1 MKSKFKRLLSFTGF
15 ICLCLGLTGQIQM
28 AKAQANSMPSSGTC
42 ALLVTMPVPYL
53 STTALGETG
62 YNLIGVLS
70 FTSASTGIF
79 NGSVVNPTYST
90 NSSPYISPG
99 STIYVKNFSVNVT
112 TLNATNGFVG
122 GYKLNF
128 SGTINNTNAA
138 SFEFIGVP
146 TNNGKTI
153 LLQASSE
160 GSPNNSGFGPGS
172 GVCQS

>member
-1 MKSKFKRLLSFTGF
+1 MKSKFINTFVSIGFTY
-15 ICLCLGLTGQIQM
+15 LCLALSGEIQV
-28 AKAQANSMPSSGTC
+28 ARAQNNAMPSSGTC

-53 STTALGETG
+53 STSALGETG

-79 NGSVVNPTYST
+79 NGSVVNPTFST
-90 NSSPYISPG
+90 NSSPYISPK
-99 STIYVKNFSVNVT
+99 STIYLRNFTVNVN
-112 TLNATNGFVG
+112 TLDATNGFVG
-122 GYKLNF
+122 GYKLMF
-128 SGTINNTNAA
+128 SGTINNTNSAA
-138 SFEFIGVP
+138 FEFIGVP

-160 GSPNNSGFGPGS
+160 GSPNKSGFGPGS